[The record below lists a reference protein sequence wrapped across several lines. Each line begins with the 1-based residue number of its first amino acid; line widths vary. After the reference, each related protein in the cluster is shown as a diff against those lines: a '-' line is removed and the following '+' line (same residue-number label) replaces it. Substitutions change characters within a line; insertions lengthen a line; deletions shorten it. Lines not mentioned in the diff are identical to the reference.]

1 VTVRLLALL
10 APGRR
15 FGLLLISL
23 GLLAFLPF
31 VIRPRLAEVLV
42 PVLLSVALLS
52 ALAAVSETRRHFLL
66 GAPFGIVGVLLSI
79 ASLFVQQR
87 WVETVA
93 YIAQLVFLAVVVV
106 MIIGFVLRARQV
118 DLGIVLGAVC
128 AYLILAVLWGIGYE
142 LLFQLDPT
150 AFSLPGVAQGRGATP
165 LMYFSF
171 VTVTTLG
178 YGDITPA
185 SSLARVLSI
194 LEAVVGQLYLVVLV
208 ARLVG
213 LHTAFEAARLNAA
226 NDDG

>member
-1 VTVRLLALL
+1 MVRLRDLL

-15 FGLLLISL
+15 FGLLLSSL

-31 VIRPRLAEVLV
+31 VIGPGVAEVLV
-42 PVLLSVALLS
+42 PVLFAVVLLS
-52 ALAAVSETRRHFLL
+52 ALAGVSETRRHVLL
-66 GAPFGIVGVLLSI
+66 GAPFAIVGVLLSI
-79 ASLFVQQR
+79 SSPFVQAR
-87 WVETVA
+87 WVEIAAHVA
-93 YIAQLVFLAVVVV
+93 LLAFLAVVVV
-106 MIIGFVLRARQV
+106 MIIGFVLRARDV

-128 AYLILAVLWGIGYE
+128 AYLVLAVMWGIGYE
-142 LLFQLDPT
+142 LLHKLDPT
-150 AFSLPGVAQGRGATP
+150 AFSMPRAAGGRGATP

-185 SSLARVLSI
+185 SSLARVLSM

-213 LHTAFEAARLNAA
+213 LHTASEAARLAAA
-226 NDDG
+226 NDE